1 MGLLSGILG
10 MASEVDSN
18 QMESE
23 LQEILIEGESIR
35 HGFKLIRDLVV
46 FTDIRLILIDK
57 QGWTGKKKEYLC
69 IPFRSIDF
77 FSKETTGT
85 FDLDA
90 EIKLWIK
97 SRQEPISLEFRKDTH
112 IHQVFRVLSE
122 SVLS

>member
-1 MGLLSGILG
+1 M
-10 MASEVDSN
+10 
-18 QMESE
+18 
-23 LQEILIEGESIR
+23 
-35 HGFKLIRDLVV
+35 
-46 FTDIRLILIDK
+46 ILIDK

-69 IPFRSIDF
+69 VPFRSIDY

-90 EIKLWIK
+90 EIKIWIK

-122 SVLS
+122 SVLK

>member
-10 MASEVDSN
+10 MASEVDSK

-23 LQEILIEGESIR
+23 LQEILIDGESIR
-35 HGFKLIRDLVV
+35 NGFKLIRDLVV
-46 FTDIRLILIDK
+46 FTDKRLILIDK
-57 QGWTGKKKEYLC
+57 QGWTGKKKEYLS

-90 EIKLWIK
+90 EIKIWIK
-97 SRQEPISLEFRKDTH
+97 SRHEPISLEFRKDTH

-122 SVLS
+122 SVLT